1 MQDTADA
8 DEEAEVIRPETAAT
22 STFDGDVDL
31 PDGGDEG
38 DVGEGGAEVA
48 AEPDE
53 PEPAEPEPAEPEPA
67 PAADP
72 EPEPEVEAAEPEAE
86 AAEPEAEAAEPEP
99 AAKEEEEE
107 EPAAKEEEEPAA
119 KEEEEEAPAAKEDE
133 PEPAAAKEAEA
144 ELEPEA
150 KPEAE
155 AEAEPAASKDETEAE
170 AAPATAG
177 EGGEDGEGGERG
189 YKAGE
194 EGSTSVKSAKSEAVG
209 STSVKS
215 AKSEAVGSTSVK
227 SAKSEAVGSTS
238 VKSAKSEAVGST
250 SVKSAKSE
258 AVGSTS
264 VKSNAA
270 GEHPDVVTD
279 INDSPEA
286 HAEVDEMAQAQA
298 REVMRSRQNSMVGEQ
313 PKLKPSPSQ
322 DERRRSSGTNASV
335 RSAATP
341 PTKKEQQAPNE
352 SLAPMSVHPPSPSK
366 IKQGP
371 WLSGTYK
378 LPKSGKIISGEELCD
393 ALLRMT
399 NAYVD
404 KMTQEQGGK
413 SIPPEAATVF
423 NTKKISQ
430 DEYDAMITRLYKPKD
445 RSVTDSDR
453 IQLMTLKYTEEGKE
467 TWQPVKQVTQE
478 DQQAYMC
485 NLYQRCLD
493 NRKKTQ
499 EELAAKYLKPLGQ
512 PRKF

>member
-1 MQDTADA
+1 MSDNENEAPAVETADA
-8 DEEAEVIRPETAAT
+8 DEDAEVIRPETAAT
-22 STFDGDVDL
+22 STFEGDVDL
-31 PDGGDEG
+31 PDDGEGGDG
-38 DVGEGGAEVA
+38 GEGGAEVA

-53 PEPAEPEPAEPEPA
+53 PEPAEPEPAEAEPA
-67 PAADP
+67 AAADP
-72 EPEPEVEAAEPEAE
+72 
-86 AAEPEAEAAEPEP
+86 EPEAEAAEPEP
-99 AAKEEEEE
+99 AAQEEEA
-107 EPAAKEEEEPAA
+107 EPAAKEEEE
-119 KEEEEEAPAAKEDE
+119 PAAKEDE
-133 PEPAAAKEAEA
+133 PEPAAAKEEEEPAAKEDEPEPA
-144 ELEPEA
+144 AAKEEEPEPEA
-150 KPEAE
+150 EP
-155 AEAEPAASKDETEAE
+155 EAEPAATKDEPEAE
-170 AAPATAG
+170 AAPAAAG
-177 EGGEDGEGGERG
+177 EGGEEDEGGERG

-194 EGSTSVKSAKSEAVG
+194 EGSTSVKSAKS
-209 STSVKS
+209 
-215 AKSEAVGSTSVK
+215 AKSEAVGSTSLK
-227 SAKSEAVGSTS
+227 SKAS
-238 VKSAKSEAVGST
+238 
-250 SVKSAKSE
+250 
-258 AVGSTS
+258 
-264 VKSNAA
+264 
-270 GEHPDVVTD
+270 EHPDVVTD
-279 INDSPEA
+279 INESPEA

-298 REVMRSRQNSMVGEQ
+298 REVMRSRQSSTVGE

-430 DEYDAMITRLYKPKD
+430 DEYDTMITRLYKPKD
-445 RSVTDSDR
+445 RSVQDSDR

-467 TWQPVKQVTQE
+467 SWQPVKQVTSE

>member
-1 MQDTADA
+1 MSDNENEAPALETADA
-8 DEEAEVIRPETAAT
+8 NEDAEVTRPEAAAT
-22 STFDGDVDL
+22 NTLEGDVDL
-31 PDGGDEG
+31 PDGGDAG
-38 DVGEGGAEVA
+38 DGGEGGAEVA
-48 AEPDE
+48 ADPE
-53 PEPAEPEPAEPEPA
+53 PEPEPEPA
-67 PAADP
+67 PAAAEP
-72 EPEPEVEAAEPEAE
+72 EPEPEP
-86 AAEPEAEAAEPEP
+86 EAAEPEP
-99 AAKEEEEE
+99 PAKEEEPPAKEEEPEAKEE
-107 EPAAKEEEEPAA
+107 EPAAKDDEPAA
-119 KEEEEEAPAAKEDE
+119 QEDE
-133 PEPAAAKEAEA
+133 PEAAATTEA
-144 ELEPEA
+144 EPEA
-150 KPEAE
+150 EEK
-155 AEAEPAASKDETEAE
+155 
-170 AAPATAG
+170 PATTGEAG
-177 EGGEDGEGGERG
+177 EEGEGAERE

-194 EGSTSVKSAKSEAVG
+194 EGSTSVKSAKLEAVG

-215 AKSEAVGSTSVK
+215 KAS
-227 SAKSEAVGSTS
+227 
-238 VKSAKSEAVGST
+238 
-250 SVKSAKSE
+250 
-258 AVGSTS
+258 
-264 VKSNAA
+264 
-270 GEHPDVVTD
+270 EHPDVVTD

-286 HAEVDEMAQAQA
+286 HAEVDEMAHAQA
-298 REVMRSRQNSMVGEQ
+298 LEVMRSRQNSVVGE

-352 SLAPMSVHPPSPSK
+352 TLAPMSVHPPSPSK

-413 SIPPEAATVF
+413 SIPPEAATVY

-445 RSVTDSDR
+445 RNMQDSDR
-453 IQLMTLKYTEEGKE
+453 IQLMTLKYTEDGKE
-467 TWQPVKQVTQE
+467 AWQPVKQVTQE

-499 EELAAKYLKPLGQ
+499 EQLAAKYLKPLGQ